1 MNVLDRLYPYQKE
14 AVTQT
19 FYNTKGIVCLPTGT
33 GKTFCQAAII
43 ANDITLN
50 PNQHRVYVIN
60 APRILLTY
68 QLLKETYNFL
78 ITNGIEARY
87 GFVHS
92 GGGVDEGDLEDMRA
106 LVNVDGNYIPFS
118 QIGSTTS
125 VDGVKEMISKAKEG
139 NLPIILFSTYHSVDK
154 IELARKDGDQPISIL
169 LNDEAHYLVQEQ
181 FHSIITE
188 LTVSRCYFFT
198 ATMINTKS
206 ENGRGMNNV
215 DTYGEV
221 LYQMVPR
228 EAIDLGKMVK
238 PRIHVITTDGIYD
251 GDDYDRSLSR
261 IINET
266 YQQHKMVLGEDVK
279 AKMLISTKGTKD
291 ISDFISS
298 SEYKRLLGQGVELF
312 SISSNDD
319 IGCDV
324 NGVKYSRQDFLSKL
338 KSSGEDDGKEIIVLH
353 YDILTEGIDVSGFTG
368 MMPLRTLN
376 KSKFLQ
382 TYGRVARLD
391 GRDRT
396 RLANGEIKPTDYDE
410 LNKPYSYILIPNLIQ
425 GNEDDKEN
433 FTTLI
438 HELRDYGFNPSEDII
453 SSSMVNGVP
462 KMDELGGLNEIKT
475 KLPVIGKIIEGIVSS
490 LEDEEDA
497 KLSPL
502 EFMKKMANMN

>member
-19 FYNTKGIVCLPTGT
+19 FYNTKGIICLPTGT

-92 GGGVDEGDLEDMRA
+92 GGGVDEDDLEDMRTLA
-106 LVNVDGNYIPFS
+106 NVDGNDIPFS
-118 QIGSTTS
+118 QIESTTS

-139 NLPIILFSTYHSVDK
+139 NLPIVLFSTYNSADK
-154 IELARKDGDQPISIL
+154 IELAREEGDQPISIL

-188 LTVSRCYFFT
+188 LTAARCYFFT
-198 ATMINTKS
+198 ATMVNTPSK
-206 ENGRGMNNV
+206 NGRGMNNV
-215 DTYGEV
+215 DTYGEI
-221 LYQMVPR
+221 LYQMIPR

-238 PRIHVITTDGIYD
+238 PRIHVITTDGVYD

-261 IINET
+261 IIKET
-266 YQQHKMVLGEDVK
+266 FQQHKMVLGG
-279 AKMLISTKGTKD
+279 KMGPKVLISTKGTAD
-291 ISDFISS
+291 ILKFISS
-298 SEYKRLLGQGVELF
+298 PEYVTLMGQGVEIYC
-312 SISSNDD
+312 ISSNEN
-319 IGCDV
+319 IGCDID
-324 NGVKYSRQDFLSKL
+324 GVKYSRQDFLTKL
-338 KSSGEDDGKEIIVLH
+338 KSSGEDVDKEIIVLH

-396 RLANGEIKPTDYDE
+396 RLTNGEIKPTDYDE

-462 KMDELGGLNEIKT
+462 EMDELESLNEIKT
-475 KLPVIGKIIEGIVSS
+475 KLPIIGEIIEGIKSS
-490 LEDEEDA
+490 LEDEADA

-502 EFMKKMANMN
+502 EFMKKMAGMD